1 MKLMYLVDK
10 GKTDNVLSVIQI
22 HTYLYIFKKTF
33 PKDLYLGYRRTR
45 LKLKKKTKL
54 DLEENWGILVKT
66 GNSER
71 HR

>member
-10 GKTDNVLSVIQI
+10 EKTDNVLSVIQI

-45 LKLKKKTKL
+45 LKLKKTNKTRLRGKL
-54 DLEENWGILVKT
+54 
-66 GNSER
+66 GNFGEDW
-71 HR
+71 